1 MKKNDITLYID
12 TTGIREARVA
22 IEVDGKRYEKE
33 SSSAAL
39 RSQAVLPLINELTGE
54 AHIRM
59 TDITGIRVAEGPGS
73 FTGLRV
79 GLAVANMLGVL
90 LEVPVNGKKALVT
103 PRYS

>member
-1 MKKNDITLYID
+1 MKKNKVTLFID

-22 IEVDGKRYEKE
+22 IEVNGKRYERE

-39 RSQAVLPLINELTGE
+39 RSQAVLPLIEELTGD
-54 AHIRM
+54 ASIQLS
-59 TDITGIRVAEGPGS
+59 DITGITVGEGPGS

-90 LEVPVNGKKALVT
+90 LKVPVNGKKALVT

>member
-1 MKKNDITLYID
+1 MKKNDTTICID

-22 IEVDGKRYEKE
+22 IEVNGKRYEKDVA
-33 SSSAAL
+33 SAVL
-39 RSQAVLPLINELTGE
+39 RSQAVLPLIEELLND
-54 AHIRM
+54 AHVQL
-59 TDITGIRVAEGPGS
+59 TDITGISVAEGPGS

-90 LEVPVNGKKALVT
+90 LEVPVNGKRALVT